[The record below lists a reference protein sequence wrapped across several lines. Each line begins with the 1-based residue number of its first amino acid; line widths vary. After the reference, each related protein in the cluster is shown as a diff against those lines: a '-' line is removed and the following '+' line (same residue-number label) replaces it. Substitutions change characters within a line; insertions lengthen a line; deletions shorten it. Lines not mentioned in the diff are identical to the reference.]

1 MEKFFYVYVLLIS
14 LVTVILTVYDKISA
28 KKRAFRISEAT
39 LILCGVIGGAVAELI
54 TMLIIRHKTRHIKFM
69 LGLPGI
75 ILAQVVLIIIIKYV
89 LGMFYA

>member
-14 LVTVILTVYDKISA
+14 LVTVILTVYDKIAA

-39 LILCGVIGGAVAELI
+39 LILCGVFGGAAAELI

>member
-39 LILCGVIGGAVAELI
+39 LILCGVFGGAVAELI